1 MIPPGSPDTQAV
13 DNKKGNERRC
23 TMASYRRARI
33 NDAVREELS
42 LALQNSKDPRLSG
55 SMVSILSADVSP
67 DLKTA
72 KIRYSVYGGDTEE
85 AVAGIESAAG
95 YFRREL
101 ARRLNLRITP
111 ELTFLRDDSIAHGA
125 RIAQLLREVLPEQ
138 EEPAANGRKGEESDG

>member
-1 MIPPGSPDTQAV
+1 
-13 DNKKGNERRC
+13 
-23 TMASYRRARI
+23 MASYRRARI

-85 AVAGIESAAG
+85 AIAGIESAAG

-125 RIAQLLREVLPEQ
+125 RIAQLLREVLPEK
-138 EEPAANGRKGEESDG
+138 EEPAANGRKSEESDG

>member
-1 MIPPGSPDTQAV
+1 MS
-13 DNKKGNERRC
+13 
-23 TMASYRRARI
+23 SYRRARI

-125 RIAQLLREVLPEQ
+125 LISQLLREVLPEQ
-138 EEPAANGRKGEESDG
+138 EEPAANGRKSEESDG

>member
-1 MIPPGSPDTQAV
+1 
-13 DNKKGNERRC
+13 
-23 TMASYRRARI
+23 MASYRRARI

-138 EEPAANGRKGEESDG
+138 EEPAANGRKSEESDG

>member
-1 MIPPGSPDTQAV
+1 
-13 DNKKGNERRC
+13 
-23 TMASYRRARI
+23 MASYRRARI

-138 EEPAANGRKGEESDG
+138 EEPAANGQKDEESDG

>member
-1 MIPPGSPDTQAV
+1 
-13 DNKKGNERRC
+13 
-23 TMASYRRARI
+23 MASYRRARI

-138 EEPAANGRKGEESDG
+138 EEPAANGKKGEESDG

>member
-1 MIPPGSPDTQAV
+1 
-13 DNKKGNERRC
+13 
-23 TMASYRRARI
+23 MASYRRARI

-55 SMVSILSADVSP
+55 SMVIILSADVSP

-138 EEPAANGRKGEESDG
+138 EEPAANGRKSEESDG

>member
-1 MIPPGSPDTQAV
+1 
-13 DNKKGNERRC
+13 
-23 TMASYRRARI
+23 MASYRRARI

>member
-1 MIPPGSPDTQAV
+1 
-13 DNKKGNERRC
+13 
-23 TMASYRRARI
+23 MASYRRARI

-72 KIRYSVYGGDTEE
+72 KIRYSVYGGATEE

-138 EEPAANGRKGEESDG
+138 EEPAANGQKDEESDG

>member
-1 MIPPGSPDTQAV
+1 MS
-13 DNKKGNERRC
+13 
-23 TMASYRRARI
+23 SYRRARI

-85 AVAGIESAAG
+85 AIAGIESAAG

-138 EEPAANGRKGEESDG
+138 KEPAANGRKSEESDG

>member
-1 MIPPGSPDTQAV
+1 MS
-13 DNKKGNERRC
+13 
-23 TMASYRRARI
+23 SYRRARI

-85 AVAGIESAAG
+85 AIAGIESAAG

-138 EEPAANGRKGEESDG
+138 EEPAANGRKSEESDG

>member
-1 MIPPGSPDTQAV
+1 
-13 DNKKGNERRC
+13 
-23 TMASYRRARI
+23 MASYRRARI

-85 AVAGIESAAG
+85 AIAGIESAAG

-138 EEPAANGRKGEESDG
+138 EEPAANGRKSEESDG

>member
-1 MIPPGSPDTQAV
+1 MHHVILQTRQDQRRGAGGALPRAAEQQGPPT
-13 DNKKGNERRC
+13 
-23 TMASYRRARI
+23 
-33 NDAVREELS
+33 L
-42 LALQNSKDPRLSG
+42 RLDG
-55 SMVSILSADVSP
+55 QHPLRGRLP

-85 AVAGIESAAG
+85 AIAGIENAAG

-138 EEPAANGRKGEESDG
+138 EEPAANGRKSEENDG

>member
-1 MIPPGSPDTQAV
+1 
-13 DNKKGNERRC
+13 
-23 TMASYRRARI
+23 MASYRRARI

-138 EEPAANGRKGEESDG
+138 EEPAANGQKGEESDG

>member
-1 MIPPGSPDTQAV
+1 MS
-13 DNKKGNERRC
+13 
-23 TMASYRRARI
+23 SYRRARI

-125 RIAQLLREVLPEQ
+125 RIAQLLREVLPEK
-138 EEPAANGRKGEESDG
+138 EEPAANGRKSEESDG

>member
-1 MIPPGSPDTQAV
+1 MS
-13 DNKKGNERRC
+13 
-23 TMASYRRARI
+23 SYRRARI

-85 AVAGIESAAG
+85 AIAGIESAAG

-125 RIAQLLREVLPEQ
+125 RIAQLLREVLPEK
-138 EEPAANGRKGEESDG
+138 EEPAANGRKREESDG

>member
-1 MIPPGSPDTQAV
+1 MS
-13 DNKKGNERRC
+13 
-23 TMASYRRARI
+23 SYRRARI

-85 AVAGIESAAG
+85 AIAGIESAAG

-138 EEPAANGRKGEESDG
+138 EEPAANGRKSEENDG

>member
-1 MIPPGSPDTQAV
+1 MS
-13 DNKKGNERRC
+13 
-23 TMASYRRARI
+23 SYRRARI

-85 AVAGIESAAG
+85 AIAGIESAAG

-125 RIAQLLREVLPEQ
+125 RIAQLLREVLPEK
-138 EEPAANGRKGEESDG
+138 EEPAANGRKSEESDG